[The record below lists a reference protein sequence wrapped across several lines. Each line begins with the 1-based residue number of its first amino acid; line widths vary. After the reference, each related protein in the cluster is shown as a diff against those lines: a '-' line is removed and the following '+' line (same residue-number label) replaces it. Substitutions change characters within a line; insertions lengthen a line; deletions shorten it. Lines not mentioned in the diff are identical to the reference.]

1 MKNLTILNTQIRTL
15 DNLYSLTD
23 FHKASG
29 SEAKHKPALFLSNQ
43 QTKDLIL
50 EIENS
55 KVGNPT
61 LAVKTIRG
69 GRNPSTYAC
78 LEIVIAYAA
87 WISAEFHLKVIRA
100 FMAINGIGTHPQQ
113 IALPEPEKTF
123 STELTEYELQ
133 TLVWLWIAVSEQQ
146 QLIEHLNPALQQL
159 GSSLAPTAHSLVA
172 EFRHI
177 VADANQLL
185 NKLTQ
190 EIPLEPRKD
199 NTWTRSLPRLR
210 QFADKQKRPQL
221 RNNF

>member
-123 STELTEYELQ
+123 SHRTHRIMNYKPLFGYGLPCLNNNNSSNTLTPPCNNSAPHLRLQ
-133 TLVWLWIAVSEQQ
+133 HTHLWRNFVISWQT
-146 QLIEHLNPALQQL
+146 PT
-159 GSSLAPTAHSLVA
+159 SS
-172 EFRHI
+172 
-177 VADANQLL
+177 
-185 NKLTQ
+185 
-190 EIPLEPRKD
+190 
-199 NTWTRSLPRLR
+199 
-210 QFADKQKRPQL
+210 
-221 RNNF
+221 